1 MAWLHGKIPGGTTA
15 EVTRDIDLKILDFF
29 RGYERFLN
37 QNIKKKKFVHAPVWL
52 LNGIAQFLKIKL
64 IMCPQDTN
72 TTGKQKV
79 IKRIRFASLLDSFN

>member
-15 EVTRDIDLKILDFF
+15 EVTRDIDLKILDFS

-37 QNIKKKKFVHAPVWL
+37 QNTKKKKFVHGPVWL

-72 TTGKQKV
+72 TTGKQKSYKENKV
-79 IKRIRFASLLDSFN
+79 RQSIRIF